1 MANFGRNQDLD
12 GTACCGRNVA
22 AGKKMLGDCGD
33 CRSNQGFTNVGRR
46 KTMTSGTSEIRTNAT
61 GTSPILSRRG
71 LLGIFAATAV
81 TAAPHYANAF
91 GFLRGGGDVRRLKVY
106 SGRTGERLDM
116 IYWIDGQYVP
126 EALAEINHFFRDW
139 RNNRVHRID
148 TRTLDILAATSTLLD
163 TTEPYMLLSGYRSP
177 ETNAML
183 RQRSRGVASN
193 SRHTIG
199 QAADLRMNSRT
210 VRQIAQAAAACNA
223 GGVGRYSR
231 SNFTH
236 VDCGPV
242 HSWGA

>member
-1 MANFGRNQDLD
+1 MNAR
-12 GTACCGRNVA
+12 TAETRTA
-22 AGKKMLGDCGD
+22 DA
-33 CRSNQGFTNVGRR
+33 Q
-46 KTMTSGTSEIRTNAT
+46 SGAS
-61 GTSPILSRRG
+61 LSRRG

-81 TAAPHYANAF
+81 TAAPQFANAF
-91 GFLRGGGDVRRLKVY
+91 VFLRGSGDVRRLKLY

-116 IYWIDGQYVP
+116 IYWVDGTYIP
-126 EALAEINHFFRDW
+126 EALTEINHFFRDW

-148 TRTLDILAATSTLLD
+148 TRTLDIMAATHNLLD
-163 TTEPYMLLSGYRSP
+163 VNEPYMLLSGYRSP

-199 QAADLRMNSRT
+199 QAADLRLNGRT
-210 VRQIAQAAAACNA
+210 VQQIARAAAACNA

-242 HSWGA
+242 RTWGA